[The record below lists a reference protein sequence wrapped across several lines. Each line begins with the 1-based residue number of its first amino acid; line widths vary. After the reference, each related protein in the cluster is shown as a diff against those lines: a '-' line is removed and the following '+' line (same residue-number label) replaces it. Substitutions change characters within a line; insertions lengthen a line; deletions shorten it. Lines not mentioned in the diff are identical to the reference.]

1 MMVNSKQS
9 KRAVIFKGNINR
21 DFDNINY
28 DDQKTEEY
36 DEDNDERRP
45 VIPVSDGDMTARSL
59 KIVVFSTR
67 STWVKEISFMVKDF
81 SCLDHGRL
89 KWPPPVP
96 TPTPFFSGGAAR
108 DNSKRVGDIRLSF
121 QSQEILS
128 VKKS

>member
-1 MMVNSKQS
+1 M
-9 KRAVIFKGNINR
+9 RG
-21 DFDNINY
+21 
-28 DDQKTEEY
+28 DQLFLCLTVASY
-36 DEDNDERRP
+36 N
-45 VIPVSDGDMTARSL
+45 MTARSL

-67 STWVKEISFMVKDF
+67 STWVKEIFFMVKDF

-108 DNSKRVGDIRLSF
+108 DNSKRVGVVRLSF

>member
-36 DEDNDERRP
+36 DEDDDERRP
-45 VIPVSDGDMTARSL
+45 VIPLLTVTSYNMTARSL

-67 STWVKEISFMVKDF
+67 SN
-81 SCLDHGRL
+81 G
-89 KWPPPVP
+89 
-96 TPTPFFSGGAAR
+96 
-108 DNSKRVGDIRLSF
+108 
-121 QSQEILS
+121 
-128 VKKS
+128 